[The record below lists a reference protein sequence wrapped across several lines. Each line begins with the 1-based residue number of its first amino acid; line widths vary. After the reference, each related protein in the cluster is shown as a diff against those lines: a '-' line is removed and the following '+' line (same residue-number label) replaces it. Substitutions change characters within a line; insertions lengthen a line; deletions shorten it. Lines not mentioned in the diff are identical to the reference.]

1 MSFIISSDT
10 IIKGQTIIG
19 NPPSSIWNGVSGAVA
34 IYDALSYT
42 SGNTWLDSSGNNR
55 NITLTNPVYTS
66 GASPYFTAGSSTLF
80 SIPGST
86 GIYTSNFTWCMRI
99 RFTGAGSGDLGGLW
113 WSEIST
119 KNFLIAFYS
128 GYWNNPNIFVPRI
141 DTPSQVYASWSA
153 NNGVTNQGPSP
164 ALCTADYTQST
175 PAAMLS
181 VRKTGT
187 LFEWFINNQIIWTLT
202 ISNWNILNNT
212 QAIYLLNRAQG
223 SYYVAGRLAN
233 VYMYGRSLSNAEL
246 AEVELNTRRNL

>member
-42 SGNTWLDSSGNNR
+42 SGNTWSDSSGNNR

-99 RFTGAGSGDLGGLW
+99 RLTGPGSSDWQGLW
-113 WSEIST
+113 WSEISR
-119 KNFLIAFYS
+119 KNFLIAFA
-128 GYWNNPNIFVPRI
+128 GGNWNITGSWVPRI
-141 DTPSQVYASWSA
+141 DTSGGVYIPWNA
-153 NNGVTNQGPSP
+153 NNGVTNQGTSP
-164 ALCTADYTQST
+164 ALCTANYIQST
-175 PAAMLS
+175 PAAMLT
-181 VRKTGT
+181 VRKTGNV
-187 LFEWFINNQIIWTLT
+187 FEWFVNNDVIWTIT
-202 ISNWNILNNT
+202 IPTWSISST
-212 QAIYLLNRAQG
+212 SQAIYLFCQSQG
-223 SYYVAGRLAN
+223 RYYTSARVAN